1 MTFANLGKR
10 MNFRIESIE
19 LAGADGRPRSL
30 TNQKAAV
37 EVLDALDAREAV
49 SLYAELVGGTLVG
62 ECSAIHVHAASAT
75 LKIGKRVVSI
85 QALSDLD

>member
-1 MTFANLGKR
+1 

-30 TNQKAAV
+30 TNQKASV
-37 EVLDALDAREAV
+37 EVLDAFDAREAV
-49 SLYAELVGGTLVG
+49 SRYADLVGGTLVG
-62 ECSAIHVHAASAT
+62 ECSAIHMHAASAT
-75 LKIGKRVVSI
+75 LKIGKRVISV